1 MDIKK
6 DKKSG
11 SIANKRE
18 CFILPTYNEE
28 KNIRRTIEGILSNQE
43 LVPGYQ
49 FEFLVVDDN
58 STDCTQKVVQDFIQN
73 YTNLH
78 IITGEKR
85 GLGDAYKRGFKHAL
99 NLFKPDL
106 VFQMDSDGQHDPM
119 LIPNFIE
126 QIDAGHSLVIGS
138 RFAEGVSTPDFSF

>member
-1 MDIKK
+1 MDLKK
-6 DKKSG
+6 DKTSRSVENKS
-11 SIANKRE
+11 A

-28 KNIRRTIEGILSNQE
+28 KNIRRTIEVILSNQE

-49 FEFLVVDDN
+49 FEILVVDDN
-58 STDCTQKVVQDFIQN
+58 STDGTQKEVQDLIKN

-106 VFQMDSDGQHDPM
+106 VF
-119 LIPNFIE
+119 
-126 QIDAGHSLVIGS
+126 
-138 RFAEGVSTPDFSF
+138 